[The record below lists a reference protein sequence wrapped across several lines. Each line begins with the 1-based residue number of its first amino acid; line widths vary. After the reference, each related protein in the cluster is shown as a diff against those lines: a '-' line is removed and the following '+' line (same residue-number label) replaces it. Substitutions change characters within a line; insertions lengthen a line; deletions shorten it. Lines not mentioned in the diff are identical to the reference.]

1 MIGKMDRKLKK
12 KKKEVKKI
20 ILYLYTT
27 KMASS
32 FI

>member
-12 KKKEVKKI
+12 RKEVKKI